1 MLTNSMPPKSM
12 PPESQAERKTRAR
25 KIISRLKRAYPDST
39 CSLTHE
45 NAYQLMVSTI
55 LSAQCTDERVD
66 MVTPPLFKRFPT
78 PQKMAGAKQEELE
91 ELIRTTGFFRN
102 KAKSIKNN
110 AILLLEN
117 HGGEIPKTLDEL
129 IKLPGVGRKTG
140 SVVLGAGFGLAEGV
154 VVDTHVVRIA
164 QLLEL
169 TAHKTPE
176 KIERDLMEVLP
187 KKDWIIWT
195 HLIIDHGRAICIA
208 RRPRCAECV
217 LNHLC
222 PSAFTPLITHRKKSP
237 PKA

>member
-1 MLTNSMPPKSM
+1 M
-12 PPESQAERKTRAR
+12 PPESQASKKARAR
-25 KIISRLKRAYPDST
+25 KIISRLKRAYPDSA
-39 CSLTHE
+39 CSLRHT

-55 LSAQCTDERVD
+55 LSAQCTDERVN
-66 MVTPPLFKRFPT
+66 MVTPALFKRFPT

-91 ELIRTTGFFRN
+91 ELVRTTGFFRN

-110 AILLLEN
+110 AIALLDK

-129 IKLPGVGRKTG
+129 TSLPGVGRKTG

-164 QLLEL
+164 QLLKL

-176 KIERDLMEVLP
+176 KIERDLIAILSQ
-187 KKDWIIWT
+187 KDWIIWT

-208 RRPRCAECV
+208 RRPRCGDCV
-217 LNHLC
+217 LNRLC
-222 PSAFTPLITHRKKSP
+222 PSAHTPLVTRRE
-237 PKA
+237 KAGSSS